1 MRKKSTII
9 KFALAALFLIGGLAS
24 IGSGIGPV
32 VVGLVLAVA
41 FALWGAADM
50 RRRPA
55 PPARPTAQL
64 QPTAPARERCD
75 VTIPER
81 VGSCIK
87 VYQYL
92 REPFKPLP
100 GAEDMALEMQA
111 SGDWRLTPVEDSTGI
126 TLLYHD
132 RPFGYLE
139 QGKRAEMVRDWLR
152 RGDPLI
158 IYLSNYGESGCT
170 AAMAFYRDEQAS
182 MAYRESSVVRL
193 TRYTGQDAQLALAT
207 MESGERL
214 DLDEE
219 DEAVVAVSDIGYLPK
234 SAASRYSSEGA
245 AGVFIDHVDYDDEQD
260 RYIPYV
266 KIYW

>member
-24 IGSGIGPV
+24 MGSGIGPV

-55 PPARPTAQL
+55 PPARPAAQP
-64 QPTAPARERCD
+64 QPTASERERCD

-87 VYQYL
+87 VHQYL

-100 GAEDMALEMQA
+100 GADDIALEMQA
-111 SGDWRLTPVEDSTGI
+111 SGDWRLTPAVDSTGI

-132 RPFGYLE
+132 RPFGWLE
-139 QGKRAEMVRDWLR
+139 HGKRSEMVRDWLL

-170 AAMAFYRDEQAS
+170 AAVAFYRDEQAR
-182 MAYRESSVVRL
+182 MAFRESSIVRL
-193 TRYTGQDAQLALAT
+193 TRYSGEDAQLALAT
-207 MESGERL
+207 MEGGEKL
-214 DLDEE
+214 DVDEE
-219 DEAVVAVSDIGYLPK
+219 GEDDVAISDIGYLPR
-234 SAASRYSSEGA
+234 SAAARFCEEGA
-245 AGVFIDHVDYDDEQD
+245 AGVFVDHIDYDDEKDQ
-260 RYIPYV
+260 YIPYI